1 MWNEFKNKLNT
12 NMKCILNSFDPL
24 PKEQIKQLTEHVNR
38 LYGITI
44 SENAEQILKIYSNR
58 NDVKSKMIC
67 NIANLMRQQ

>member
-1 MWNEFKNKLNT
+1 
-12 NMKCILNSFDPL
+12 MKRILDSFEPL
-24 PKEQIKQLTEHVNR
+24 PKEQIKQLAEHVNR

-67 NIANLMRQQ
+67 NIANLMRQK

>member
-1 MWNEFKNKLNT
+1 
-12 NMKCILNSFDPL
+12 MKRILDSFEPL
-24 PKEQIKQLTEHVNR
+24 PKEQSKQLAEHVNR

-67 NIANLMRQQ
+67 NIANLMRQK